1 MNDLLWTL
9 VIGGV
14 AGWLAGKLTKGEGFG
29 VLANI
34 VIGIVGG
41 VVGGF
46 LFGIL
51 GLAAY
56 GLIGRIL
63 VATVGAMVL
72 VWLAKKIGGK

>member
-9 VIGGV
+9 IIGGG
-14 AGWLAGKLTKGEGFG
+14 AGWLAGKLTKGTGFG

-41 VVGGF
+41 VIGGF
-46 LFGIL
+46 VFGLI

-56 GLIGRIL
+56 GLIGRL
-63 VATVGAMVL
+63 VVATVGAVIL
-72 VWLAKKIGGK
+72 VWIAKKIGK

>member
-9 VIGGV
+9 IIGGI

-46 LFGIL
+46 LFGIV
-51 GLAAY
+51 GLTAF
-56 GLIGRIL
+56 GLLGRII
-63 VATVGAMVL
+63 VATVGAMFL
-72 VWLAKKIGGK
+72 VWLAKKLGK